1 MYTIVTDSCSDLLP
15 VYHDAYEDFIILPL
29 EFTLDGKTYE
39 NMPDCE
45 VSSDA
50 FYNRLRAGSMSTT
63 SQISP
68 ERFSQTFRELLAAG
82 KDVLYIAFSSGLS
95 GTYNSACIARNTVLE
110 EFPEG
115 RLIVLD
121 SLAASAGQGLL
132 VYHALENRMRGMT
145 LEENAA
151 WVENNRLKLVH
162 WFTVDDLHFLKRG
175 GRCSPAAAFFGTLVN
190 IKPVLHVDDAGHLIA
205 REKVRGRKSALKALV
220 DHMEKLATEPAAQTV
235 FISHGDCIDDA
246 KFVAAQITGRLGT
259 PAENIFIS
267 DIGPVIGS
275 HSGPGTVALFFLGT
289 DRG

>member
-1 MYTIVTDSCSDLLP
+1 MYTIITDSCSDLLP
-15 VYHDAYEDFIILPL
+15 AYHQDYADFLVLPL
-29 EFTLDGKTYE
+29 EFTLDGKTYQ
-39 NMPDCE
+39 NAPACE
-45 VSSDA
+45 ITSRQ
-50 FYNRLRAGSMSTT
+50 FYDRLRAGSMSTT

-68 ERFSQTFRELLAAG
+68 ERFIETFRGLLSEG
-82 KDVLYIAFSSGLS
+82 KEALYIAFSSGLS
-95 GTYNSACIARNTVLE
+95 GTFNSARIARDAVLE
-110 EFPEG
+110 EFPDG
-115 RLIVLD
+115 KLFVVD

-132 VYHALENRMRGMT
+132 CYHALKNRESGMS

-151 WVENNRLKLVH
+151 WVEQNRLHLVH

-190 IKPVLHVDDAGHLIA
+190 IKPVLHVDDEGHLIA

-220 DHMEKLATEPAAQTV
+220 DHMEKLAVNPAEQTV
-235 FISHGDCIDDA
+235 FISHGDCMEDA
-246 KFVAAQITGRLGT
+246 KFVAAQITSRLGT
-259 PAENIFIS
+259 PPESIHIS

>member
-1 MYTIVTDSCSDLLP
+1 MYTIITDSCSDLLP
-15 VYHDAYEDFIILPL
+15 AYHKDYEDFLVLPL
-29 EFTLDGKTYE
+29 EFTLDGNTYE
-39 NMPDCE
+39 NVPDCE
-45 VSSDA
+45 ISSKQ
-50 FYNRLRAGSMSTT
+50 FYDKLRSGSMSTT

-68 ERFSQTFRELLAAG
+68 ERFIEVFRRLLSEGREA
-82 KDVLYIAFSSGLS
+82 LYIAFSSGLS
-95 GTYNSACIARNTVLE
+95 GTYNSARIARDTVLE
-110 EFPEG
+110 EFPDG
-115 RLIVLD
+115 KLFVVD

-132 VYHALENRMRGMT
+132 CYHALENRKNGMS

-151 WVENNRLKLVH
+151 WVEQNRLHLVH

-190 IKPVLHVDDAGHLIA
+190 IKPVLHVDDEGHLIA

-220 DHMEKLATEPAAQTV
+220 DHMEKLAVRPAEQTV
-235 FISHGDCIDDA
+235 FISHGDCMEDA
-246 KFVAAQITGRLGT
+246 KFVAAQITSRLGT
-259 PAENIFIS
+259 PAESIHIS